1 MSSFTGLGKALRWIR
16 QRQGKKQF
24 EVAEA
29 ASITKAMLSSYENQ
43 KQRPAIDTLERILD
57 ALEIDLD
64 YLAYAIRVVRQ
75 EEERR
80 TGKRPT
86 PPRHA
91 PPPTFEPYLDVERML
106 GLSRRLDPSEEQA
119 VGQMLD
125 GFHGLLRYLLKRG
138 DDLPRRPP
146 GGDAPGDGED
156 EGGDESEAGGA
167 GAPEPESD

>member
-29 ASITKAMLSSYENQ
+29 ASITKAMLSSYENE

-80 TGKRPT
+80 TGRRDARP
-86 PPRHA
+86 RSA
-91 PPPTFEPYLDVERML
+91 AQPTFEPYLDLERVL
-106 GLSRRLDPSEEQA
+106 GLARRLDPAEEQA

-125 GFHGLLRYLLKRG
+125 GFHALLRYLLKRA
-138 DDLPRRPP
+138 DELPRGPAE
-146 GGDAPGDGED
+146 GDASRADDDEEEDGGED
-156 EGGDESEAGGA
+156 EPVS
-167 GAPEPESD
+167 